1 MSKDNWIG
9 KARKKMEAKGTVGSL
24 RSALKVPKGEKIP
37 VAKLQAAKKNP
48 KLAKKANFALN
59 VRKK

>member
-1 MSKDNWIG
+1 
-9 KARKKMEAKGTVGSL
+9 MEQKGTVGSL
-24 RSALKVPKGEKIP
+24 RSALGVKKGETIP
-37 VAKLQAAKKNP
+37 LAKLKAAKKNP